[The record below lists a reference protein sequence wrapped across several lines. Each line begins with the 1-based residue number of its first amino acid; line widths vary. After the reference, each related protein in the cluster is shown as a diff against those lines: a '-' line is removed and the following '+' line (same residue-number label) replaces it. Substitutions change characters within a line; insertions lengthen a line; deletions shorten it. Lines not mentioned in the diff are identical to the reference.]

1 MLMQTTLAGQLH
13 RQSMEVVSYI
23 SCVFGMWIGMSV
35 GSNTNIFIYIIDK
48 CHNFHMTEL
57 GKIGSNLYKA

>member
-1 MLMQTTLAGQLH
+1 MQTTLAGQLH

-23 SCVFGMWIGMSV
+23 SCVFGMWIGMSI
-35 GSNTNIFIYIIDK
+35 GSSTNIFIYIIDK